1 MSLSAAFGWFLIVMG
16 IILAWAC
23 VPRKPK
29 LKPKRKDHYVWP
41 HTWR

>member
-1 MSLSAAFGWFLIVMG
+1 MSLLQAIGWGAIIFG
-16 IILAWAC
+16 IILAWAV
-23 VPRKPK
+23 VPRKRK